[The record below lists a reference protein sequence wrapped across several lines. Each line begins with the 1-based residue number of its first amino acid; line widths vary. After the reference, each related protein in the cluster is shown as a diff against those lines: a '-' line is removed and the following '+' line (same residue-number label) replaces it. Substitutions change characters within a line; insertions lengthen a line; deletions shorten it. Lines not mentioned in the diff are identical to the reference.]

1 MMARVSLNRTSCA
14 RAFSS
19 DMWLTPKNWLSPK
32 RIRSMLVIPCPRCSV
47 GRPVRLLDLLEDP
60 IGLAGAGKRIFVVE
74 IALADCGEEGVEL
87 GRILLAAQVE
97 GHRLLQLGDVARVPA
112 LLVAVEGAP

>member
-32 RIRSMLVIPCPRCSV
+32 RMRSMVVMAPRSI
-47 GRPVRLLDLLEDP
+47 GRPVRLLDQLEDA
-60 IGLAGAGKRIFVVE
+60 IGLAGAGKRVFVVE
-74 IALADCGEEGVEL
+74 IALADGGEEGVEL
-87 GRILLAAQVE
+87 RRVLLAAQVE
-97 GHRLLQLGDVARVPA
+97 GHRLLQ
-112 LLVAVEGAP
+112 